1 MNKEWAKSKVSF
13 EDETWSF
20 NLSEKPLEA
29 LWKKTLR
36 LVNPDTKKEL
46 LQLENVIKNMLL
58 VHAFQEGWK
67 RGKVN

>member
-20 NLSEKPLEA
+20 NLSEKPLEK
-29 LWKKTLR
+29 LWNKSLR
-36 LVNPDTKKEL
+36 LVNPETRKEL

-58 VHAFQEGWK
+58 IHAFQEGWK

>member
-1 MNKEWAKSKVSF
+1 MDRNWAKSKLTF

-20 NLSEKPLEA
+20 NLSEKPIEK

-58 VHAFQEGWK
+58 IHAFQEGWK
-67 RGKVN
+67 NGKAN